1 MKNKRAKGGGEGRS
15 NSIPFTHK
23 QKDIY
28 VLWGCPRGK
37 TDCRSYPEMAVRI
50 LIHNL
55 PSRENEVNLASKIF
69 QWENVN
75 WLPEEKHGNSHLPFL
90 KGK

>member
-1 MKNKRAKGGGEGRS
+1 
-15 NSIPFTHK
+15 
-23 QKDIY
+23 
-28 VLWGCPRGK
+28 
-37 TDCRSYPEMAVRI
+37 MAVRI